1 MIITLGVII
10 QLGEN
15 DNMAGRNVSR
25 VEALR
30 IARQTL
36 EDAERERDDLVF
48 AEALEGDLMR
58 ERAYQQRERALPMG
72 WPRTWRR
79 WRVGRYSVWVA
90 WMYRPSWDV
99 WYDTTN
105 GQGDVRIDAGWLRLA
120 VMW

>member
-15 DNMAGRNVSR
+15 DNMAGRNVS
-25 VEALR
+25 
-30 IARQTL
+30 
-36 EDAERERDDLVF
+36 F
-48 AEALEGDLMR
+48 AEALESDLMR
-58 ERAYQQRERALPMG
+58 ERAYQQREERALPMG

-79 WRVGRYSVWVA
+79 WRAGRYSVWVA

-99 WYDTTN
+99 WYDVTD
-105 GQGDVRIDAGWLRLA
+105 GQGDIRIDAGWLRLA